1 MANDRRSKEG
11 KLHKSAVQSK
21 PFIRDEYLFVPLPL
35 KNDDQQRTHYLLSAV
50 VLCSRALN

>member
-21 PFIRDEYLFVPLPL
+21 PLIRDEYLFGPPSF
-35 KNDDQQRTHYLLSAV
+35 KE
-50 VLCSRALN
+50 